1 MCGAQS
7 RQTQSGGSRIA
18 PASLGSRL
26 DKAQRDA
33 NASSGGGTAGKT
45 ILSGIPRNS
54 GVDAQRKNT
63 FLGV

>member
-1 MCGAQS
+1 MCGTQS
-7 RQTQSGGSRIA
+7 QQTQSGGPRISSTA
-18 PASLGSRL
+18 LGSRL

-45 ILSGIPRNS
+45 ILSGFPRNS